1 MVPSAIA
8 GGLPGA
14 LLGMGLFMASLF
26 LPRTAAGHTLGLSVA
41 EFDVTPEG
49 PVAAHLTFASAEPL
63 RGTPLRD
70 EDLSAFLQAGV
81 DVTADGTRCAGTFQG
96 SSTTE
101 ADGLQLD
108 ARYDCRA
115 GSSQIDVTLYYLSD
129 LSPGH
134 REVARIVASG
144 ASVEGLLSATRRQLT
159 LKLPARVDR
168 DAARARKG
176 LQLEI
181 LSAAFV
187 VFMVALLVWRWRA
200 TRKTTPGARGD
211 QSSR

>member
-1 MVPSAIA
+1 
-8 GGLPGA
+8 
-14 LLGMGLFMASLF
+14 MGLFMASLF

-49 PVAAHLTFASAEPL
+49 PVAAHITFASAEPL
-63 RGTPLRD
+63 HGTPMRD
-70 EDLSAFLQAGV
+70 EDLKAFLKAGV
-81 DVTADGTRCAGTFQG
+81 DVTADGTRCEGMLQG
-96 SSTTE
+96 SSPTE

-108 ARYDCRA
+108 AMYDCRA
-115 GSSQIDVTLYYLSD
+115 GASQIDVTLYYLSD

-144 ASVEGLLSATRRQLT
+144 ASVEGLLTATRRQLT

-181 LSAAFV
+181 LSAAFLA
-187 VFMVALLVWRWRA
+187 FMIALLVWRWRA
-200 TRKTTPGARGD
+200 ARRVTPAERGG